1 MKKLIST
8 ILSIALVL
16 SLSTTAFAADDI
28 TVGPN
33 NPSTGNYSPNP
44 STANTEVSFK
54 VDPGYTITIPGS
66 VTLDRKEDSGSITYE
81 NDLTIKADAMR
92 IDQSKKVS
100 VKINNDNK
108 FKMETTDSSEISYEI
123 TVGENKIKKGD
134 EVATFTT
141 STETK
146 NSTLH
151 LKADNPTYAGEY
163 KGTLTFDI
171 SYADTREQEPA

>member
-28 TVGPN
+28 TVKPN
-33 NPSTGNYSPNP
+33 DDYSPNP

-81 NDLTIKADAMR
+81 NDLTITAAAMR

-100 VKINNDNK
+100 VKIDSGNNLE
-108 FKMETTDSSEISYEI
+108 MTTSDSSKISYKI
-123 TVGENKIKKGD
+123 TVEGTNINVGD

-141 STETK
+141 STEAK

-163 KGTLTFDI
+163 NGTLKFDI
-171 SYADTREQEPA
+171 SYDDAREPEFL